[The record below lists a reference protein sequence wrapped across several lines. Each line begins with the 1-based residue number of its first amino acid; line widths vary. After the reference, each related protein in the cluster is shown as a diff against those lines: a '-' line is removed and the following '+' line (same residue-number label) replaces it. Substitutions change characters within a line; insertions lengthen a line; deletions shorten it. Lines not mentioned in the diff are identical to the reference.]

1 MVPRIVPLVL
11 LLLLAAVHA
20 QLWFGHGSVNYVKEL
35 QQEIAEQNAANTLVR
50 TENERLAV
58 EVDDLKNGLEMVEV
72 KARSELGML
81 KPNEIFV
88 QITKR

>member
-1 MVPRIVPLVL
+1 MVHRIVPLVL

-20 QLWFGHGSVNYVKEL
+20 QLWFGPGSVAYVQDL
-35 QQEIAEQNAANTLVR
+35 HQQIAEQNAANARVR
-50 TENERLAV
+50 SENERLLV
-58 EVDDLKNGLEMVEV
+58 EVNDLKNGLEMVEA

-88 QITKR
+88 QVTHR

>member
-1 MVPRIVPLVL
+1 MVNRIVPLVL

-20 QLWFGHGSVNYVKEL
+20 QLWLGHGSVAYVQEL
-35 QQEIAEQNAANTLVR
+35 REQIDGQNAANALVR
-50 TENERLAV
+50 QENERLQV
-58 EVDDLKNGLEMVEV
+58 EVNDLKNGLEMVEA

-88 QITKR
+88 QVTHR